1 MAPRVLGDAT
11 RSFCERKQTK
21 LVLNNVSLESVES
34 IYLSVFLNNTLIA
47 SLWFTM
53 EESIK
58 PRVTVQFITSLTPF
72 FAQDN

>member
-21 LVLNNVSLESVES
+21 LVLKNVSLESVES

-47 SLWFTM
+47 SL
-53 EESIK
+53 
-58 PRVTVQFITSLTPF
+58 
-72 FAQDN
+72 